1 MLHIPNFMDPNVK
14 PNLTADSTPTVTG
27 YALAL
32 GKASASER
40 AFTAANLALGRLAL
54 IEPRVAQAA
63 RLARVCEP
71 YVEAAIE
78 VLRSNDPELETLVRD
93 GKISLFEAAVL
104 AKHPRPSLT
113 EKFMAASA
121 AERADLAKTAGPAV
135 LWDEL
140 IAPNV

>member
-1 MLHIPNFMDPNVK
+1 MLQSLNVTYPNVNS
-14 PNLTADSTPTVTG
+14 NLAADSTPTVTG

-54 IEPRVAQAA
+54 IEPRVTQAA

-78 VLRSNDPELETLVRD
+78 VLLSSEPELETSFVTARFRYSRPPCSRSTR
-93 GKISLFEAAVL
+93 G
-104 AKHPRPSLT
+104 PRSPRS
-113 EKFMAASA
+113 S
-121 AERADLAKTAGPAV
+121 
-135 LWDEL
+135 
-140 IAPNV
+140 